1 MSSVAVESHGHPSCQ
16 TALLLQEACA
26 PHLLLHPGVGP
37 ELAWP
42 WPAEKNRKDGFL
54 TLLHRT
60 GRRIPGTLSYQ
71 VVPCGPGWARWH
83 SVNLSF
89 VTVIIYIFFVLKL
102 EISLSSKFTLG
113 IYS

>member
-1 MSSVAVESHGHPSCQ
+1 M
-16 TALLLQEACA
+16 
-26 PHLLLHPGVGP
+26 PHLLPYPGVGP

-60 GRRIPGTLSYQ
+60 GPGRRILRELPRTLSCQ
-71 VVPCGPGWARWH
+71 AVPCGPGWARWH

-89 VTVIIYIFFVLKL
+89 VRVIICIFFVLKL
-102 EISLSSKFTLG
+102 KISLSSKFTLG
-113 IYS
+113 MYS